1 MRFASCAVLAMLPF
15 CLNAAVVA
23 SDDSNY
29 LHQEEIPPV
38 ESTGNGNWEM
48 VAKMAEKCAKDADT
62 AACVAVKAA
71 AALERAARTTG
82 PVQLLPGLTIMK
94 NSDEGSSSQ
103 RDSRALPTEEELRGQ
118 LQQQPSKVTDMV
130 VNSAIRFLQ
139 SRTLQFKFPQT
150 NPEELSRAIEEGR
163 GKLKKKVLPILGFL
177 AVKIVA
183 VLPILLGIIGFFALK
198 ALVFGKLALLIAGVM
213 AFQKYAS
220 ASGGFGKIADTWSS
234 ANVQA
239 SPWPASAAPS
249 TNGGGYYRRSMQEAQ
264 QMAYNGQVQPS
275 AQTVA

>member
-1 MRFASCAVLAMLPF
+1 MRFASCAVLALLPF
-15 CLNAAVVA
+15 CLHAAVVMSGD
-23 SDDSNY
+23 SDNY
-29 LHQEEIPPV
+29 LQQEQKPV
-38 ESTGNGNWEM
+38 ESTGNGNWAM
-48 VAKMAEKCAKDADT
+48 VTRMADECAKDADT

-71 AALERAARTTG
+71 AALERAARATG
-82 PVQLLPGLTIMK
+82 PVQVLPGLTVMK
-94 NSDEGSSSQ
+94 NTDEGSSSQ
-103 RDSRALPTEEELRGQ
+103 RDSRALPTEDELRGQ

-139 SRTLQFKFPQT
+139 SRTLQLKFPQT

-163 GKLKKKVLPILGFL
+163 GKLKKKMLPILGFL

-220 ASGGFGKIADTWSS
+220 ASGGFGKIADTWS
-234 ANVQA
+234 AGNVQA
-239 SPWPASAAPS
+239 APWSAPAAPS
-249 TNGGGYYRRSMQEAQ
+249 TNGGGYYRRSMEAQ

-275 AQTVA
+275 AQAVA

>member
-1 MRFASCAVLAMLPF
+1 MRFASCAVLAVLPF
-15 CLNAAVVA
+15 CLHAAVVVSA
-23 SDDSNY
+23 DNNY
-29 LHQEEIPPV
+29 LEDSPPPPPTV
-38 ESTGNGNWEM
+38 SGNWALVTRIADE
-48 VAKMAEKCAKDADT
+48 CAKDADT
-62 AACVAVKAA
+62 AACVAAKTA
-71 AALERAARTTG
+71 AALERAARTAG
-82 PVQLLPGLTIMK
+82 SVQVFPGLTVLK
-94 NSDEGSSSQ
+94 NADEGSSSQ

-118 LQQQPSKVTDMV
+118 MQQQPSRVTDMV
-130 VNSAIRFLQ
+130 INSAIRFLQ
-139 SRTLQFKFPQT
+139 SRTLQFKLPQN

-220 ASGGFGKIADTWSS
+220 ASGGFGKIADTWS
-234 ANVQA
+234 AGNVQA
-239 SPWPASAAPS
+239 TPWAASAAPS
-249 TNGGGYYRRSMQEAQ
+249 ANGGGYYRRSMQEAQ

-275 AQTVA
+275 AQTIA

>member
-1 MRFASCAVLAMLPF
+1 MRFASCAVLALLPF
-15 CLNAAVVA
+15 CLHAAVVA
-23 SDDSNY
+23 SGDSNY
-29 LHQEEIPPV
+29 LEQEQKPV
-38 ESTGNGNWEM
+38 ESTGNGNWAM
-48 VAKMAEKCAKDADT
+48 VTRMADECAKDADT

-82 PVQLLPGLTIMK
+82 PVQVLPGLTIMK
-94 NSDEGSSSQ
+94 NADEGSSSQ
-103 RDSRALPTEEELRGQ
+103 RDSRALPTEDELRGQ

-139 SRTLQFKFPQT
+139 SRTLQLKFPQT

-163 GKLKKKVLPILGFL
+163 GKLKKKMMPILGFL

-220 ASGGFGKIADTWSS
+220 ASGGFGKIADTWS
-234 ANVQA
+234 AGNVQA
-239 SPWPASAAPS
+239 APWAASAAPS
-249 TNGGGYYRRSMQEAQ
+249 SNGGGYYRRSMQEAQ

>member
-1 MRFASCAVLAMLPF
+1 MRFASCAVLAVLPF
-15 CLNAAVVA
+15 CLHAAVVV
-23 SDDSNY
+23 SGDNNY
-29 LHQEEIPPV
+29 LEEPPQQ
-38 ESTGNGNWEM
+38 STVSGNWALVTRIADE
-48 VAKMAEKCAKDADT
+48 CAKDVDT
-62 AACVAVKAA
+62 AACLAAKTA
-71 AALERAARTTG
+71 AALERAARTAG
-82 PVQLLPGLTIMK
+82 SVQVLPGLTVLK
-94 NSDEGSSSQ
+94 NTEEVASSQ

-139 SRTLQFKFPQT
+139 SRTLQLKFPQT

-163 GKLKKKVLPILGFL
+163 GKIKKKVLPILGFL

-220 ASGGFGKIADTWSS
+220 ASGGFGKIADTWS
-234 ANVQA
+234 AGNVQA
-239 SPWPASAAPS
+239 APWSAPAAPS

-275 AQTVA
+275 AQTIA

>member
-1 MRFASCAVLAMLPF
+1 MRFASCAVLALLPF
-15 CLNAAVVA
+15 CLHAAVVV
-23 SDDSNY
+23 SGDSNY
-29 LHQEEIPPV
+29 LQQEEKPV
-38 ESTGNGNWEM
+38 ESTVNGNWAM
-48 VAKMAEKCAKDADT
+48 VTRMADECAKDADT

-71 AALERAARTTG
+71 AALERAARATS
-82 PVQLLPGLTIMK
+82 PVQVLPGLTIMK
-94 NSDEGSSSQ
+94 NADEGSSSQ
-103 RDSRALPTEEELRGQ
+103 RDSRALPTEDELRGQ
-118 LQQQPSKVTDMV
+118 LEQQPSKVTDMV

-139 SRTLQFKFPQT
+139 SRTLQLKFPQT

-163 GKLKKKVLPILGFL
+163 GKLKKKMMPILGFL

-213 AFQKYAS
+213 AFQKYAG
-220 ASGGFGKIADTWSS
+220 ASGGFGKIADTWSAS
-234 ANVQA
+234 NIQA
-239 SPWPASAAPS
+239 SPWAASAAPS